1 MSAAALTMCEG
12 ANVSHVE
19 QLAWLYFQYSYECME
34 WSGYLVARDLDIW
47 MREGA
52 SIHTWYINGRRKCNM
67 TLVCEYTR
75 LFQVELM
82 NSVQ

>member
-1 MSAAALTMCEG
+1 
-12 ANVSHVE
+12 
-19 QLAWLYFQYSYECME
+19 ME

-52 SIHTWYINGRRKCNM
+52 SIHTRYINGRRKCNM

-82 NSVQ
+82 NSV